1 MVKLLGSGRVAGV
14 LGVVWI
20 VLAVMAGCGD
30 LAPGQQPGISGEL
43 VGRDDA
49 GRPDYVVTGS
59 VVVVPKR
66 QGMAWFRATHPELRL
81 HDLSHASIPFTPRQ
95 VRRMGGEVVTTDS
108 GGHFRLRVPA
118 GGYLLCFV
126 HENWVATAG
135 CDRIDLPARGTVRGE
150 WSIGGFAARV
160 E

>member
-1 MVKLLGSGRVAGV
+1 MVKLFGSGRMGRV
-14 LGVVWI
+14 LGVGWI
-20 VLAVMAGCGD
+20 VLALTAGCAEV
-30 LAPGQQPGISGEL
+30 APGQRPGISGEL

-59 VVVVPKR
+59 IVVVPKR

-81 HDLSHASIPFTPRQ
+81 HDLSQASIPFTSRQ
-95 VRRMGGEVVTTDS
+95 VRRMGGKVVTTDD
-108 GGHFRLRVPA
+108 GGRFRLGVPA
-118 GGYLLCFV
+118 GRYLLCFV

-135 CDRIDLPARGTVRGE
+135 CDRIDLPAQGTVRGE

-160 E
+160 D